1 MRVFGLVPPGDVVG
15 AAKEILARYED
26 PFLVASPRAVAGPRH
41 ALLSLRRAVRS
52 FEARTNIAKTVHM
65 EALLYLTGTRNIGRA
80 LELAA
85 VSEGDPGI
93 VLVAERPPEGWEL
106 REELIGGHFDRALFG
121 VPPGEDP
128 ELWMIEAGALLE
140 LEKI

>member
-1 MRVFGLVPPGDVVG
+1 MRVFGLVPPGDVVA
-15 AAKEILARYED
+15 AAKSILAEYED
-26 PFLVASPRAVAGPRH
+26 PFLIASPRAVAGPRH
-41 ALLSLRRAVRS
+41 ALLSLRRAIRS
-52 FEARTNIAKTVHM
+52 FEAGTNMAKTVHM
-65 EALLYLTGTRNIGRA
+65 EALLYLTGTRNIERA

-93 VLVAERPPEGWEL
+93 VLVADSPPGGWEV
-106 REELIGGHFDRALFG
+106 REALVGGYFDGDLFG
-121 VPPGEDP
+121 VPQGEDP

>member
-1 MRVFGLVPPGDVVG
+1 MRVFGLVPPGDVVE
-15 AAKEILARYED
+15 AAKWILEEYED

-41 ALLSLRRAVRS
+41 ALLALKRAIRA
-52 FEARTNIAKTVHM
+52 FERGKHIAKTVHM

-85 VSEGDPGI
+85 VTDADSGI
-93 VLVAERPPEGWEL
+93 VLVSENPPEGWAVKPEL
-106 REELIGGHFDRALFG
+106 VGGAFDKSLFG
-121 VPPGEDP
+121 VPEGEDP

-140 LEKI
+140 LEKM